1 MKIKNTI
8 IKSPFKFRLIY
19 SNFQKCGYKDVQKD
33 DSLIVLRKLVLAKD
47 AYHCTGALTMY
58 AIHASVAQAS
68 AGVYAYLIGI
78 NQLPYYKIY
87 YQAKEEF
94 IKTEKINGY
103 EILNLQTMEKLWIS
117 HYDMDFLQNVN
128 N

>member
-1 MKIKNTI
+1 MSNQNQI
-8 IKSPFKFRLIY
+8 IQAPFFFYLLS
-19 SNFQKCGYKDVQKD
+19 SNFKNWSYKEVKED
-33 DSLIVLRKLVLAKD
+33 DSLIILNELELTKTGICCRSLLDDVLDAAVAFITAAPYHDGKLHPD
-47 AYHCTGALTMY
+47 
-58 AIHASVAQAS
+58 
-68 AGVYAYLIGI
+68 
-78 NQLPYYKIY
+78 IY
-87 YQAKEEF
+87 WKNYEQAKEEF